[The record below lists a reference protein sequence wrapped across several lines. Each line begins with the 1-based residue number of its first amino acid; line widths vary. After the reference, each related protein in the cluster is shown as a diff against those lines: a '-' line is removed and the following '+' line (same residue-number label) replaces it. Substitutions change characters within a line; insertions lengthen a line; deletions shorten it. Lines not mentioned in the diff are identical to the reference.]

1 VEKERIAMDTRVV
14 TIQLPEKLYAELQSL
29 ADAEQAD
36 PVEIINRL
44 VSRAS
49 LHRAWLRDVNT
60 LREQI
65 RQEGGLQVGSSKEEV
80 VERLRQTRRTIFEAE
95 YAHLYR

>member
-1 VEKERIAMDTRVV
+1 MKTV

-36 PVEIINRL
+36 PVEVINRL
-44 VSRAS
+44 VRTAS
-49 LHRAWLRDVNT
+49 LHRAWLRDLHT

-65 RQEGGLQVGSSKEEV
+65 HQEGGAQVGSSKEEV
-80 VERLRQTRRTIFEAE
+80 VERLRQTRRTLFEAE

>member
-1 VEKERIAMDTRVV
+1 MNTRVV
-14 TIQLPEKLYAELQSL
+14 TIQLPEKLYDELQSL
-29 ADAEQAD
+29 ADEEQAEMVD
-36 PVEIINRL
+36 VIDRL
-44 VSRAS
+44 VTTAS
-49 LHRAWLRDVNT
+49 LHRAWLRDLKA

-65 RQEGGLQVGSSKEEV
+65 RQEGGLQVGSSKDDV

>member
-1 VEKERIAMDTRVV
+1 MDARVV

-29 ADAEQAD
+29 ANAEQID
-36 PVEIINRL
+36 PVQVIDRL
-44 VSRAS
+44 VTTAS
-49 LHRAWLRDVNT
+49 LHHAWLQDLNT

-65 RQEGGLQVGSSKEEV
+65 QREGGLQVGASKDDV